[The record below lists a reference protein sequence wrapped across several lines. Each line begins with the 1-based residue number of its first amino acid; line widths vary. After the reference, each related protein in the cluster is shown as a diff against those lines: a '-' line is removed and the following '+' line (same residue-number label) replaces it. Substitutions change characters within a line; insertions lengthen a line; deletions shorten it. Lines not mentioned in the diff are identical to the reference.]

1 MKTILK
7 IISFAALAGTVT
19 MAIGF
24 CADSLTLERA
34 KVGLLVCAI
43 VWFGTAPFWMEHKVQ

>member
-7 IISFAALAGTVT
+7 ITSFAALAGTVT

-24 CADSLTLERA
+24 FADSLTLERA
-34 KVGLLVCAI
+34 KVGLLVCAL